1 MTGITFRVGDDSRL
15 PRATAPRAFGFSLK
29 QIAAACLLS
38 GLIAGAV
45 SALTSESVAS
55 NGPTSAFS
63 VNRANKADR
72 LPQAPVVQAP
82 RRQSAPTPVLRMEGH
97 VPVGC
102 DRAFSPVADPANA
115 NVVRHCLT

>member
-1 MTGITFRVGDDSRL
+1 MTGITVRVADDPKL
-15 PRATAPRAFGFSLK
+15 PRAAAPRAFGFSLK

-38 GLIAGAV
+38 GLIAGGV
-45 SALTSESVAS
+45 SALTSESVAG

-72 LPQAPVVQAP
+72 LPQAPVVQTP
-82 RRQSAPTPVLRMEGH
+82 RRQSAPTPVLRMQGG

-115 NVVRHCLT
+115 DVVRNCLT

>member
-1 MTGITFRVGDDSRL
+1 MTGITVGIGDQSKL
-15 PRATAPRAFGFSLK
+15 PRAAAPRAFGFSLK

-38 GLIAGAV
+38 GL
-45 SALTSESVAS
+45 TSESVAS
-55 NGPTSAFS
+55 NSPMSAFS

-82 RRQSAPTPVLRMEGH
+82 RRQSAPTPVLRMEGR

-115 NVVRHCLT
+115 NVVRNCLT